1 MHEYHIQYPVYQLA
15 SYIYI
20 ERESLLYKCTY
31 KYMTVMYT
39 QEYNTRVHCVS
50 AETRSLYV
58 LQLTE
63 GQHAE
68 LKLVREHV
76 RSCFD
81 NLFGFMMPHPGL
93 VIATGGSEDGK
104 LAG

>member
-1 MHEYHIQYPVYQLA
+1 M
-15 SYIYI
+15 YI
-20 ERESLLYKCTY
+20 L
-31 KYMTVMYT
+31 
-39 QEYNTRVHCVS
+39 HCVS
-50 AETRSLYV
+50 AS
-58 LQLTE
+58 QLSE

-93 VIATGGSEDGK
+93 VIATGDSEEGK
-104 LAG
+104 LAGP